1 MDTTGSFRVGGA
13 SGVREGVDTYRMKL
27 VAIGLVLGVAVGY
40 LRGGRLSQLS
50 ELRPRYAPLA
60 LAGLLLQLVNPPGSW
75 PLVLLILSFV
85 LLLAFTIANLRIVG
99 FAAIL
104 AGVLMNFLV
113 IAINGGMP
121 VAREAIIASG
131 QASTLAPLLEQRGV
145 KHHLAGPDDRL
156 LFLGD
161 VIGIPAPVSQVIS
174 VGDVFT
180 YGGVAIVIAGSMR
193 RRRSPAPRLTPVTEG
208 PRVQV

>member
-1 MDTTGSFRVGGA
+1 
-13 SGVREGVDTYRMKL
+13 MKL
-27 VAIGLVLGVAVGY
+27 VAIGLVLGGTVGY

-50 ELRPRYAPLA
+50 ELKPRFAPLA

-85 LLLAFTIANLRIVG
+85 LLTAFTIANIRIAG

-104 AGVLMNFLV
+104 VGVVLNFAV

-121 VAREAIIASG
+121 VDRDAIVASG
-131 QASTLAPLLEQRGV
+131 QGSTLAPLLEHRGG

-161 VIGIPAPVSQVIS
+161 VIAVPAPVSQVIS
-174 VGDVFT
+174 IGDLFT
-180 YGGVAIVIAGSMR
+180 YGGMAIVIAGSMR
-193 RRRSPAPRLTPVTEG
+193 RRRSPSPRLTALPEV
-208 PRVQV
+208 PSVRV